1 MTKPQSRFMGII
13 YPVCLALRQVGQNF
27 LPGRPQGPWLF
38 APPRF
43 PALQAGMAMHGIL
56 SRIEST
62 LGPERFQLLMEFL
75 RFGVVG
81 TVGFVVDTAVLY
93 AGLALGLGLYGG
105 RAVSYLA
112 AATTTWALNRLWTFR
127 GRGDGP
133 LHQQWALFLLV
144 NLLGFAMNYGTY
156 AALIEFVPMVAAHPV
171 LGVAAG
177 ALAGMFGNFVL
188 SRQLVFRAKD

>member
-1 MTKPQSRFMGII
+1 MTKPQSRFRGII
-13 YPVCLALRQVGQNF
+13 DPNCLALRQAGQNF
-27 LPGRPQGPWLF
+27 LLGRPQGPRRF

-43 PALQAGMAMHGIL
+43 PALQAGMALHGIL

-62 LGPERFQLLMEFL
+62 LGTGRFQLLLEFL

-81 TVGFVVDTAVLY
+81 TIGFVVDTAVLY

-156 AALIEFVPMVAAHPV
+156 AALIAFVPMVAAHPV

-188 SRQLVFRAKD
+188 SRQLVFRAKN

>member
-1 MTKPQSRFMGII
+1 
-13 YPVCLALRQVGQNF
+13 
-27 LPGRPQGPWLF
+27 
-38 APPRF
+38 
-43 PALQAGMAMHGIL
+43 MHGIL

-133 LHQQWALFLLV
+133 VHRQWALFLLV
-144 NLLGFAMNYGTY
+144 NLVGFAMNYGTY
-156 AALIEFVPMVAAHPV
+156 AALIEFVPMVAVHPV

>member
-1 MTKPQSRFMGII
+1 M
-13 YPVCLALRQVGQNF
+13 AL
-27 LPGRPQGPWLF
+27 
-38 APPRF
+38 
-43 PALQAGMAMHGIL
+43 HGIL

-62 LGPERFQLLMEFL
+62 LGPERFQLLLEFL

-81 TVGFVVDTAVLY
+81 TIGFVVDTAVLY

-105 RAVSYLA
+105 RAVSYLV

-133 LHQQWALFLLV
+133 VHQQWALFLLV
-144 NLLGFAMNYGTY
+144 NLIGFAMNYGTY
-156 AALIEFVPMVAAHPV
+156 AALIAFVPVVAAHPV

-177 ALAGMFGNFVL
+177 AIAGMFGNFVL
-188 SRQLVFRAKD
+188 SRQLVFRAKG